1 MYSKLF
7 NKIYNVASISNNKDE
22 TWVSLLLAGQ
32 YKQQYSKTL
41 FSELYK
47 AFEELGK
54 EGCITFKIGNASLS
68 IDELQDSLVKDA
80 QWSLNINKQAFMGDG
95 DEICNFFYDLDAF
108 KHWAGLTDPFS
119 VSNPFN
125 SHKCKVIVNGL
136 SSPFGGPNF

>member
-68 IDELQDSLVKDA
+68 IDELQDSLVEDA

-108 KHWAGLTDPFS
+108 T
-119 VSNPFN
+119 V
-125 SHKCKVIVNGL
+125 
-136 SSPFGGPNF
+136 